1 MVMRRWNRQDN
12 NRRKNQKLVKGRK
25 SGGEGRRKE
34 ESEVRK
40 QGMNE
45 KRKRCGCLAMKESRE
60 ADSSFSCDV
69 NDQVQTKSFG
79 NCDFMLNP
87 LAVILLL
94 SAA

>member
-1 MVMRRWNRQDN
+1 
-12 NRRKNQKLVKGRK
+12 
-25 SGGEGRRKE
+25 
-34 ESEVRK
+34 
-40 QGMNE
+40 
-45 KRKRCGCLAMKESRE
+45 MKESRE